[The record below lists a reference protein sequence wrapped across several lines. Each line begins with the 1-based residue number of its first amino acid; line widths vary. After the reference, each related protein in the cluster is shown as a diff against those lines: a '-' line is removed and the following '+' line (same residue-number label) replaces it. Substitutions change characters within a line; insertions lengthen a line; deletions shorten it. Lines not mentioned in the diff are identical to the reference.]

1 MFRRCSSL
9 LLWPVSI
16 AFYSFFSIFICFLFP
31 VSLAPFFR
39 SSFIFP
45 LEVGHASTVSM
56 ATKNC
61 VSLWKIIETRGQTE
75 WGRWKSVKRKI
86 KLKYAERFLLHA
98 PLMYKHDSNKHKPI
112 DTTHYFEDTL
122 RRLFIYKFST
132 SNKKIS

>member
-16 AFYSFFSIFICFLFP
+16 AFYSFFSFSSAFYFLFH
-31 VSLAPFFR
+31 LLLLR